1 MEFKSLSSF
10 SVFMLC
16 SDSFIIR
23 ESNDSDIG
31 RQSAH
36 MGLTVC
42 WVVKAKVIQSC
53 PTLWI
58 CEPMDYTVHG
68 ILRAR
73 ILEWVVFPFSRG
85 SSQPRDRSQVSYIAS
100 GFFTSCATRGA
111 LVYIKLSILT
121 RIDA

>member
-1 MEFKSLSSF
+1 
-10 SVFMLC
+10 MLC

-53 PTLWI
+53 PALWI

-85 SSQPRDRSQVSYIAS
+85 SSQPRD
-100 GFFTSCATRGA
+100 
-111 LVYIKLSILT
+111 
-121 RIDA
+121 